1 MKHIAIFASG
11 TGSNAQKIIDHF
23 RDSSSV
29 EVSLVACNKPGAG
42 ILAIAAKEGIPAMI
56 IEKEKFFRGDGYLAE
71 LKKYHI
77 DFIVLAGFLWKIP
90 AIITS
95 YFPGRIVN
103 IHPALLPG
111 YGGKGMYGN
120 HVHEAVITAGEK
132 ESGITIHY
140 VDDQYD
146 NGDIILQVKCPV
158 LAGDTPDSL
167 ARRRKTRERV
177 GKLTSCLVDRKKRH
191 PVSGNQSTNQQ
202 INPLTYN

>member
-95 YFPGRIVN
+95 YFP
-103 IHPALLPG
+103 
-111 YGGKGMYGN
+111 
-120 HVHEAVITAGEK
+120 
-132 ESGITIHY
+132 
-140 VDDQYD
+140 
-146 NGDIILQVKCPV
+146 
-158 LAGDTPDSL
+158 
-167 ARRRKTRERV
+167 
-177 GKLTSCLVDRKKRH
+177 
-191 PVSGNQSTNQQ
+191 
-202 INPLTYN
+202 